1 MINLRH
7 PQNFRSIRNKKLRRQ
22 IGSKNVG
29 KAKRPNLTQIN
40 ALCKNKFSESKGKVT
55 R

>member
-7 PQNFRSIRNKKLRRQ
+7 PQNFRFIKNKKLRRQ
-22 IGSKNVG
+22 IGSKNVV

-40 ALCKNKFSESKGKVT
+40 VQCKNRFSESKGKVT